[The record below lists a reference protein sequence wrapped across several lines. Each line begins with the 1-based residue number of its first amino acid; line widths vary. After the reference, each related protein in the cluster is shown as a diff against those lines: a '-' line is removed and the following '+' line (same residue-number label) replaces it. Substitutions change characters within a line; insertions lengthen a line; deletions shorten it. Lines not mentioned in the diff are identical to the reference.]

1 MMGVIVPVIHILN
14 WEQTKYNVDLCV
26 NNGINKV
33 FLINHS
39 VGYDSLDKLTNF
51 AGAIK
56 TTYPE
61 LWVGCNY
68 LQLSTREAMTYVK
81 NLNSKNFTQ
90 IDGLWTDNAHISVE
104 DASLNEADLI
114 NAHKINGLYF
124 GGVAFK
130 YQKQPKPEDL
140 KWVCENAMKY
150 VDVITT
156 SGPATGVGPS
166 INKIVEIRNYIGD
179 HKLAIASGI
188 NKSNIKDFSDYVD
201 YFLVASSITNNSTE
215 LIDEKKLI
223 ELVNILES

>member
-1 MMGVIVPVIHILN
+1 MKGVIVPVIHILN

-68 LQLSTREAMTYVK
+68 LQLSTREAMTYVN

-104 DASLNEADLI
+104 DTSLNEADLI

-130 YQKQPKPEDL
+130 YQKQPRPEDL

-156 SGPATGVGPS
+156 SGPATGKPAD
-166 INKIVEIRNYIGD
+166 IEKIKTIRSYIGE
-179 HKLAIASGI
+179 HPMAIASGVNAS
-188 NKSNIKDFSDYVD
+188 NKSMFAEHVD
-201 YFLVASSITNNSTE
+201 YLLVASSITNSSNEIIDENKLKE
-215 LIDEKKLI
+215 LIK
-223 ELVNILES
+223 S